1 MSGDPT
7 PVLVVD
13 DSPDFLR
20 VVRAVLE
27 EVEPPFA
34 VYTVR
39 TGGEALAFVDRRPPF
54 VDAPRPALI
63 LLDFRL
69 PDMNA
74 PAVLVG
80 LGSRGVLGGT
90 PVLVLSQAGW
100 AEDEAAATAAGAHA
114 YRIKPSRIEGLR
126 EVLVTFWM
134 EHGHGATHPRH

>member
-1 MSGDPT
+1 MGDDRT

-27 EVEPPFA
+27 ELDPPFA

-39 TGGEALAFVDRRPPF
+39 TGGEAFAFIDRRPPF
-54 VDAPRPALI
+54 ADAPRPAFI

-69 PDMNA
+69 PDMTA

-80 LGSRGVLGGT
+80 FGTRGLLGGT

-114 YRIKPSRIEGLR
+114 YRVKPSRIEGLR
-126 EVLVTFWM
+126 EVLTTFWM
-134 EHGHGATHPRH
+134 DHCHGATHPRH